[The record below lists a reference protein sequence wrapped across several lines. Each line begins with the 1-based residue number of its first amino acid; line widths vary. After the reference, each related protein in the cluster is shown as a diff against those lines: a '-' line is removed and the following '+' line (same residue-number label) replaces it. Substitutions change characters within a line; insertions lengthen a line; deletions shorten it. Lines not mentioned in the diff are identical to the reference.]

1 LSSYTHCEIDLGV
14 VSCGVDHLKNKIMKR
29 LIKGLIIVGITA
41 AIIIGG
47 ALAYDNHMRTSG
59 IDNRVDYEIQKDNI
73 RNSDYNPVSE
83 SRAERRERKKQERRG
98 KVRRFLND

>member
-1 LSSYTHCEIDLGV
+1 
-14 VSCGVDHLKNKIMKR
+14 MKR

-47 ALAYDNHMRTSG
+47 ALACDNHMRTSG
-59 IDNRVDYEIQKDNI
+59 IHNRVDYEIQKDNI

-83 SRAERRERKKQERRG
+83 SRAERKKQERRG